1 MNNIIEQLPKM
12 ASGESLKKT
21 LTILPEYNDSIIN
34 KDKTERLIE
43 LENIYN
49 IYIPSEMTIEIY
61 NKIYL
66 SILKSLKKK
75 QTKIATLQQVENYKR
90 ILGENDNGII
100 GGSDSFTIIGTP
112 GIGKSSA
119 IMKSIHIATKNKII
133 ELKNPYHLI
142 IPCLIIQC
150 PFDCSAKGLLIE
162 ILRKVDELLDSDYC
176 KNIRGKST
184 TTDILIGCVSQVML
198 NHVGLLIVDE
208 IQNVVKHKNG
218 QSLIA
223 LLTQLI
229 NNSGISI
236 CMVGTPESA
245 LFFEQEDYLARRA
258 VGLRYSYLE
267 YNEYFKNFCKVVFNY
282 QYVKY
287 KTEITTEEIEWLY
300 ENSAGILA
308 NVITLIHD
316 AQEIAIISDYEK
328 MDLISLKEAYKK
340 RLGMMHTNINSQK
353 TITKKRNIKKKTT
366 DYIIQNSTII
376 YDIVQNAKKSNEDI
390 VKVLKNFI
398 QIEEIKI

>member
-12 ASGESLKKT
+12 IDGEDLINIITSLPK
-21 LTILPEYNDSIIN
+21 YDNSIIN
-34 KDKTERLIE
+34 KSKTERLIE

-49 IYIPSEMTIEIY
+49 IYIPSKMTIEIY
-61 NKIYL
+61 NKLYL

-90 ILGENDNGII
+90 IIGENSNGII
-100 GGSDSFTIIGTP
+100 GGADSFTIIGTP

-119 IMKSIHIATKNKII
+119 IIKSIQVSTENKII
-133 ELKNPYHLI
+133 ENKNPYKLI
-142 IPCLIIQC
+142 IPCLIVQC
-150 PFDCSAKGLLIE
+150 PFDCSAKGLLFE
-162 ILRKVDELLDSDYC
+162 ILRKVDELLDSDYYN
-176 KNIRGKST
+176 NIRGKST
-184 TTDILIGCVSQVML
+184 TTDTLIGCVSQVML

-208 IQNVVKHKNG
+208 IQNVVKNKNG
-218 QSLIA
+218 QNLIS

-287 KTEITTEEIEWLY
+287 KTEITIEEIEWLY

-316 AQEIAIISDYEK
+316 AQEIAIINDYEK
-328 MDLISLKEAYKK
+328 LDLISLKEAYKS
-340 RLGMMHTNINSQK
+340 RLGMMHNSISSQK
-353 TITKKRNIKKKTT
+353 TITKKRNVKKKTT
-366 DYIIQNSTII
+366 DYIIQKSAFI
-376 YDIVQNAKKSNEDI
+376 YDIVQNAKKNNEDI
-390 VKVLKNFI
+390 VNVLKNYI

>member
-12 ASGESLKKT
+12 IDGEDLINIITS
-21 LTILPEYNDSIIN
+21 LPEYDNSIIN
-34 KDKTERLIE
+34 KSKTERLIE

-49 IYIPSEMTIEIY
+49 IYIPSKMTIEIY
-61 NKIYL
+61 NKLYL

-75 QTKIATLQQVENYKR
+75 QTKIATLQQVENYKK
-90 ILGENDNGII
+90 IIGENSNGII
-100 GGSDSFTIIGTP
+100 GGADSFTIIGTP

-119 IMKSIHIATKNKII
+119 IIKSIQVSTENKII
-133 ELKNPYHLI
+133 ENKNPYKLI
-142 IPCLIIQC
+142 IPCLIVQC
-150 PFDCSAKGLLIE
+150 PFDCSAKGLLFE
-162 ILRKVDELLDSDYC
+162 ILRKVDELLDSDYYN
-176 KNIRGKST
+176 NIRGKST
-184 TTDILIGCVSQVML
+184 TTDTLIGCVSQVML

-208 IQNVVKHKNG
+208 IQNVVKNKNG
-218 QSLIA
+218 QNLIS

-287 KTEITTEEIEWLY
+287 KTEITAEEIEWLY

-316 AQEIAIISDYEK
+316 AQEIAIINDYEK
-328 MDLISLKEAYKK
+328 LDLTSLKEAYKS
-340 RLGMMHTNINSQK
+340 RLGMMHNSISSQK
-353 TITKKRNIKKKTT
+353 TITKKRNVKKKTT
-366 DYIIQNSTII
+366 DYIIQKSAFI
-376 YDIVQNAKKSNEDI
+376 YDIVQNAKKNNEDI
-390 VKVLKNFI
+390 VNVLKNYI

>member
-12 ASGESLKKT
+12 IDGEDLINIITS
-21 LTILPEYNDSIIN
+21 LPEYDNSIIN
-34 KDKTERLIE
+34 KNKTERLIE

-49 IYIPSEMTIEIY
+49 IYIPSKMTIEIY
-61 NKIYL
+61 NKLYL

-90 ILGENDNGII
+90 IIGENSNGII
-100 GGSDSFTIIGTP
+100 GGADSFTIIGTP

-119 IMKSIHIATKNKII
+119 IIKSIQVSTENKII
-133 ELKNPYHLI
+133 ENKNPYKLI
-142 IPCLIIQC
+142 IPCLIVQC
-150 PFDCSAKGLLIE
+150 PFDCSAKGLLFE
-162 ILRKVDELLDSDYC
+162 ILRKVDELLDSDYYN
-176 KNIRGKST
+176 NIRGKST
-184 TTDILIGCVSQVML
+184 TTDTLIGCVSQVML

-208 IQNVVKHKNG
+208 IQNVVKNKNG
-218 QSLIA
+218 QNLIS

-287 KTEITTEEIEWLY
+287 KTEITIEEIEWLY

-316 AQEIAIISDYEK
+316 AQEIAIINDYEK
-328 MDLISLKEAYKK
+328 LDLISLKEAYKS
-340 RLGMMHTNINSQK
+340 RLGMMHNSISSQK
-353 TITKKRNIKKKTT
+353 TITKKRNVKKKTT
-366 DYIIQNSTII
+366 DYIIQKSAFI
-376 YDIVQNAKKSNEDI
+376 YDIVQNAKKNNENI
-390 VKVLKNFI
+390 VKVLRNYI